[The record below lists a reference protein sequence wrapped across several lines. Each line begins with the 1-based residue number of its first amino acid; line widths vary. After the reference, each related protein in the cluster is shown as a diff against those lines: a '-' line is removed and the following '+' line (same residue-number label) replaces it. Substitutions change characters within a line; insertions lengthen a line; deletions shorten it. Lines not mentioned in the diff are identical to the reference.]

1 MAIEVFIRA
10 VADESE
16 PLTEAPFHEASDPSP
31 TEVVEFDRFLSTLE
45 SEERREVLT
54 AMVEQAEDNL
64 ELDFTPIFR
73 HCLKDDDDRLAQL
86 GIEGLWE
93 QEERW
98 LVSELAELLRSE
110 RGPRVRAAAAL
121 ALGKFPL
128 LALEGKIQPQDG
140 ALVYRVLMDFL
151 EDDIEDLEVR
161 RRCLE
166 AVAPFN
172 TEEVRDYI
180 RWAFDDEDQ
189 DLRSSSIYAMG
200 RTGETRWLPTLLQE
214 LESSDAAVRYE
225 TAHACG
231 ELGEQQAAPQLIAL
245 LMDEDPEV
253 RLAGIAALGKLGG
266 VEARRALIDC
276 VRDGDAAMSEAAH
289 AELESLEFLDDPMR
303 LLPGDT

>member
-1 MAIEVFIRA
+1 MAIEIFIKA
-10 VADESE
+10 VTDESE
-16 PLTEAPFHEASDPSP
+16 PLSDAPFHEASDPSP
-31 TEVVEFDRFLSTLE
+31 DEVAEFERFLYTLDE
-45 SEERREVLT
+45 EERRVVL
-54 AMVEQAEDNL
+54 AALVEQAEEDPA
-64 ELDFTPIFR
+64 LDFTAIFR
-73 HCLKDDDDRLAQL
+73 HVLKDDDDHLVQL
-86 GIEGLWE
+86 GVEGLWE
-93 QEERW
+93 MEDRW
-98 LVSELAELLRSE
+98 LVAELAELLRSE

-151 EDDIEDLEVR
+151 EDEIEDLEVR

-172 TEEVRDYI
+172 TEEVRDHI
-180 RWAFDDEDQ
+180 RWAYEEDDQ

-200 RTGETRWLPTLLQE
+200 RTGELEWLPTLLLE

-225 TAHACG
+225 TANACG
-231 ELGEQQAAPQLIAL
+231 ELADQQAIPQLIEL
-245 LMDEDPEV
+245 LQDDDPEV
-253 RLAGIAALGKLGG
+253 RLASIAAMGKIGG
-266 VEARRALIDC
+266 AEARRALIDC

-289 AELESLEFLDDPMR
+289 AELESLQFLDDPMR

>member
-64 ELDFTPIFR
+64 ELNFTSIFR

-110 RGPRVRAAAAL
+110 RGPQVRAAAAL

-172 TEEVRDYI
+172 TDEVRDYI

-253 RLAGIAALGKLGG
+253 RLAGIAALGKIGG